1 MCNIGEAIELNA
13 IYKGIAIGEKETRKK
28 DQLEYI
34 RSLIRNMHLTVK
46 DAMDVLEIP
55 EEARKE
61 LTEILEA
68 ENKTAD

>member
-13 IYKGIAIGEKETRKK
+13 INKGFAIGENKATLKH
-28 DQLEYI
+28 I

-55 EEARKE
+55 EEDRKE

-68 ENKTAD
+68 ENNSAE